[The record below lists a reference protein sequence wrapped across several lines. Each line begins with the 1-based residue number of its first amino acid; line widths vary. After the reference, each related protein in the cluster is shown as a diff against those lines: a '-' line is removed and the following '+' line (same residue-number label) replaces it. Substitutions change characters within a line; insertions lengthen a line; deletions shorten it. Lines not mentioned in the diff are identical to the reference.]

1 MSKLKTK
8 VAHFDRE
15 TGKSI
20 YVYQYKQHRFVG
32 EAQCH
37 EDDMDMCS
45 ELVGL
50 KLAETRAFY
59 QFLKVKRSE
68 LEIRLQ
74 TLEGMVQNMLT
85 SKSFDMTSKYGR
97 KLQWAICE
105 TRLELQDCRE
115 GIKNIPKYLQNDIA
129 ARDALYVKLRKRRGR
144 AGEADKPK
152 ILFTNETSA
161 E

>member
-20 YVYQYKQHRFVG
+20 YIYRYKQHTFVG

-45 ELVGL
+45 ELVGM

-59 QFLKVKRSE
+59 QYLKVKRSE

-74 TLEGMVQNMLT
+74 TLEGMVQNMLR
-85 SKSFDMTSKYGR
+85 S
-97 KLQWAICE
+97 E
-105 TRLELQDCRE
+105 E
-115 GIKNIPKYLQNDIA
+115 
-129 ARDALYVKLRKRRGR
+129 RRV
-144 AGEADKPK
+144 EKV
-152 ILFTNETSA
+152 
-161 E
+161 

>member
-1 MSKLKTK
+1 MAKLKTK
-8 VAHFDRE
+8 LADFNKE
-15 TGKSI
+15 TGKSTYI
-20 YVYQYKQHRFVG
+20 YTYKQHTFIG
-32 EAQCH
+32 KSQCH

-45 ELVGL
+45 ELVGM

-59 QFLKVKRSE
+59 QYLKVKRSE

-85 SKSFDMTSKYGR
+85 SKSFDITSKYGR

-115 GIKNIPKYLQNDIA
+115 GIKNIPKYIQDDIA
-129 ARDALYVKLRKRRGR
+129 ARDALYVKLRKRR
-144 AGEADKPK
+144 AGEVYEPK
-152 ILFTNETSA
+152 ILFTDETSA

>member
-1 MSKLKTK
+1 MAKLKTK
-8 VAHFDRE
+8 LADFNKE
-15 TGKSI
+15 TGESTYI
-20 YVYQYKQHRFVG
+20 YTYKQYTFVG

-45 ELVGL
+45 ELVGM

-59 QFLKVKRSE
+59 QYLKVKRSE

-85 SKSFDMTSKYGR
+85 SKSFDITSKYGR

-105 TRLELQDCRE
+105 TRIELQDCRE
-115 GIKNIPKYLQNDIA
+115 GIKSIPKYLQNDIA
-129 ARDALYVKLRKRRGR
+129 ARDALYVKLRKRR
-144 AGEADKPK
+144 AGEVYKPK
-152 ILFTNETSA
+152 ILSTDETSA

>member
-1 MSKLKTK
+1 MAKLKTK
-8 VAHFDRE
+8 LADFNKE
-15 TGKSI
+15 TGETTYI
-20 YVYQYKQHRFVG
+20 YTYKQHTFVG

-45 ELVGL
+45 ELVGM

-59 QFLKVKRSE
+59 QYLKVKRSE

-85 SKSFDMTSKYGR
+85 SKSFDITSKYGR

-115 GIKNIPKYLQNDIA
+115 GIKNIPKYIQDDIA
-129 ARDALYVKLRKRRGR
+129 ARDALYVKLRKRR
-144 AGEADKPK
+144 AGEVYEPK
-152 ILFTNETSA
+152 ILFTDETSA